1 MFLLHAVTDMYV
13 YAKGNGAL
21 GPNVFEPF
29 VPEVALLAVD
39 LQRLVG
45 LLWPCGPF
53 FFFYCMFP
61 VCSFCIQI

>member
-53 FFFYCMFP
+53 FFFF
-61 VCSFCIQI
+61 